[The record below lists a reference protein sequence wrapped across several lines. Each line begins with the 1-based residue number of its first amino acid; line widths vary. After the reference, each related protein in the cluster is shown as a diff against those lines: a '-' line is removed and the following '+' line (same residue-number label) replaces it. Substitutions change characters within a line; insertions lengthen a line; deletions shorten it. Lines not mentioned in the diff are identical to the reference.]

1 MLNKATSSLEPHNK
15 GYCEVCIKKHVVF
28 KTVTTQPI
36 TKIKD
41 YYSRSKIHTLRTTTC
56 HHSFPASCFSQE
68 KAWALSVCSARG
80 LVTSS
85 LLAPWHSCCYLL
97 RVVRVSPHASTTVR
111 VRPARTPARRTSTFQ
126 HRGNSCTARL
136 GKGNYFIRSHV
147 RKLALFFYT
156 AWNLRAF
163 FFTLLSASRP

>member
-1 MLNKATSSLEPHNK
+1 M
-15 GYCEVCIKKHVVF
+15 
-28 KTVTTQPI
+28 
-36 TKIKD
+36 
-41 YYSRSKIHTLRTTTC
+41 
-56 HHSFPASCFSQE
+56 
-68 KAWALSVCSARG
+68 CSARG

-111 VRPARTPARRTSTFQ
+111 VRPARTPVRRTRTFQ

-163 FFTLLSASRP
+163 FLPSCLPVGRESQMIALCRGTELCSLWSVEQSREIFSVRRSAAMFYH